1 MTLLQ
6 GPTNQTKHDMISPE
20 ILKAGVHLHL
30 LEWHDALVVQQNT
43 KAPWKKR
50 RATQRSTSEWKIAQQ
65 TTSFRVQK
73 HSNTGN
79 HSGGSNSVFTRQP
92 RRFAL
97 EVKELKQRSHSLGF
111 FNSSS

>member
-30 LEWHDALVVQQNT
+30 LEWHDALVVKQNR

-50 RATQRSTSEWKIAQQ
+50 RATQRSTSE
-65 TTSFRVQK
+65 
-73 HSNTGN
+73 
-79 HSGGSNSVFTRQP
+79 
-92 RRFAL
+92 
-97 EVKELKQRSHSLGF
+97 
-111 FNSSS
+111 

>member
-6 GPTNQTKHDMISPE
+6 GPTNQTKHDVISPE

-30 LEWHDALVVQQNT
+30 LEWHDALVVQQNR
-43 KAPWKKR
+43 KVPWKKR

-65 TTSFRVQK
+65 TTSFLVQK

-79 HSGGSNSVFTRQP
+79 HTGGSPLCIYPSAQKICFGSERIKT
-92 RRFAL
+92 
-97 EVKELKQRSHSLGF
+97 EKS
-111 FNSSS
+111 